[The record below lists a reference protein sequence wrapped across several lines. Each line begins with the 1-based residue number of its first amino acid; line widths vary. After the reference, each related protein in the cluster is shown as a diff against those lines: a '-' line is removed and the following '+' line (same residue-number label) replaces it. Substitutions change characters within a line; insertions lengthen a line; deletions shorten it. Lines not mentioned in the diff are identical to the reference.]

1 MKDGKNYFTRMGD
14 GSGAYMTE
22 EEIRNDMK
30 EGTQDA
36 ASRGKIPELPEDDWS
51 TCTGSLPRKEMSSA

>member
-1 MKDGKNYFTRMGD
+1 MGD